1 MNDENLIPFSN
12 RTEKE
17 LREMTRKGGQN
28 SGRARRDKRDSIER
42 MKLLLQLPCPDGNGG
57 VLRSDITGKPISVGE
72 AIDTALIQKG
82 LSGNVKAIQTIYEL
96 LDLYNP
102 KKADIT
108 VTTRTV
114 ADIDAEIERL
124 RKMDEMATGKKE

>member
-1 MNDENLIPFSN
+1 MNDENLIPNSE
-12 RTEKE
+12 RTPSE
-17 LREMTRKGGQN
+17 LREMTRRGGEA
-28 SGRARRDKRDSIER
+28 SGRARRDKRDSRER
-42 MKLLLQLPCPDGNGG
+42 MKMLLQMPCPDGEGG

-82 LSGNVKAIQTIYEL
+82 ISGNVKAIQTIYEL

-108 VTTRTV
+108 VTTRSI
-114 ADIDAEIERL
+114 AEIDAEIERL
-124 RKMDEMATGKKE
+124 KKMDEMATGRKE

>member
-1 MNDENLIPFSN
+1 MNDENLIPHSQ
-12 RTEKE
+12 RSKSEA
-17 LREMTRKGGQN
+17 RENGKKGGIA
-28 SGRARRDKRDSIER
+28 SGIARRDKRDSRER
-42 MKLLLQLPCPDGNGG
+42 MKMLLQLPCPDGEGG

-82 LSGNVKAIQTIYEL
+82 ISGNVKAIQTIYEL

-108 VTTRTV
+108 VTTRSV
-114 ADIDAEIERL
+114 AEIDAEIERL
-124 RKMDEMATGKKE
+124 KKMDEMATGRKE

>member
-1 MNDENLIPFSN
+1 MNDENLIPGS
-12 RTEKE
+12 RRSKSEA
-17 LREMTRKGGQN
+17 RENGKKGGIA
-28 SGRARRDKRDSIER
+28 SGIARRDKRDSRER
-42 MKLLLQLPCPDGNGG
+42 MKMLLQLPCPDGEGG

-82 LSGNVKAIQTIYEL
+82 ISGNVKAIQTIYEL

-108 VTTRTV
+108 VTTRSV
-114 ADIDAEIERL
+114 AEIDAEIERL
-124 RKMDEMATGKKE
+124 KKMDEMATGRKE

>member
-1 MNDENLIPFSN
+1 
-12 RTEKE
+12 
-17 LREMTRKGGQN
+17 
-28 SGRARRDKRDSIER
+28 
-42 MKLLLQLPCPDGNGG
+42 MKMLLQLPCPDGEGG

-82 LSGNVKAIQTIYEL
+82 ISGNVKAIQTIYEL

-108 VTTRTV
+108 VTTRSV
-114 ADIDAEIERL
+114 AEIDAEIERL
-124 RKMDEMATGKKE
+124 KKMDEMATGRKE

>member
-1 MNDENLIPFSN
+1 MNDENLIPNSE
-12 RTEKE
+12 RTPSE
-17 LREMTRKGGQN
+17 LREMTRRGGEA
-28 SGRARRDKRDSIER
+28 SGRARRDKRDSRER
-42 MKLLLQLPCPDGNGG
+42 MKMLLQLPCPDGEGG

-82 LSGNVKAIQTIYEL
+82 ISGNVKAIQTIYEL

-108 VTTRTV
+108 VTTRSV
-114 ADIDAEIERL
+114 AEIDAEIERL
-124 RKMDEMATGKKE
+124 KKMDEMATGRKE